1 MPDTTVPKRAAP
13 ATVDKLRFSIDRE
26 GQGDKVDF
34 PDPAAAPLGT
44 DDEASGNPPT
54 RQELDLETIGKAP
67 AARAPWTGP
76 VLYAL
81 VALVVFA
88 AFLALVLAAMP

>member
-1 MPDTTVPKRAAP
+1 MPDTTKRAAP
-13 ATVDKLRFSIDRE
+13 ATADKLRFSIDRE

-54 RQELDLETIGKAP
+54 RQELDLETVGHAP
-67 AARAPWTGP
+67 AARASWIGP

-81 VALVVFA
+81 VALVVFL
-88 AFLALVLAAMP
+88 AFLALVLAAMN